1 MPFFKWIINRA
12 RERPTWL
19 GLASLSAWAIGITF
33 SPTQLDAVVAV
44 GMAIA
49 GTIAIFSADQ
59 TK

>member
-1 MPFFKWIINRA
+1 MPFFKWIIGRA
-12 RERPTWL
+12 RERSTWL
-19 GLASLSAWAIGITF
+19 GLASLGAAIGITF
-33 SPTQLDAVVAV
+33 TPTQLDAVVAV